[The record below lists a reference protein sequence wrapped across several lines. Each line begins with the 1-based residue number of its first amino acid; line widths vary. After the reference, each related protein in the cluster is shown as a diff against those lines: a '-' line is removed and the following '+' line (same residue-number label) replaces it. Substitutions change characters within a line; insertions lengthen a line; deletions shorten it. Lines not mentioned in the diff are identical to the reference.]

1 MVLITFV
8 RVQSFVFVKD
18 AMLVQAGTELLLGGA
33 SERVLQKRLE
43 MQKIFVAK
51 NWNNHVAQD
60 LEELYLD
67 NVYMNVRYFQAYKI

>member
-18 AMLVQAGTELLLGGA
+18 AMLVQAGAELLLGGA